1 MQNEKLKDLLS
12 RELDVLRISLQENC
26 NFSCIYC
33 KPENN
38 NLKSLNVEQF
48 KKIIFVACKL
58 GVNSLRLTGGE
69 PLLSTQLEKLLYEIK
84 LLRKIKSNPI
94 SNLRDIALTTNGFL
108 LSKRKANSLLKN
120 GLDRITISLDAID
133 PEIFSKMIGEK
144 NKIIGREKLNKVLDG
159 IDNVIDAGFSP
170 KKGKL
175 KINTVIK
182 KDINDNQIFELV
194 NFARKRSIEIRFIE
208 YMDVGSANNWKSS
221 EVFFSER
228 IINSLKEKYHL
239 SNLGRY
245 EGHTANRWFMGDSES
260 YVSTVSS
267 ISNPFCSD
275 CNRLRITSDGYAY
288 TCLFSSEGKNLNQ
301 WLAEPIDILGLE
313 KEIKKIW
320 RSRDDKYSE
329 NRIKIL
335 QKDSKKYQKNHPS
348 MSYLGG

>member
-69 PLLSTQLEKLLYEIK
+69 PLLSTKLEKLLYEIK
-84 LLRKIKSNPI
+84 FLRKIKSNPI
-94 SNLRDIALTTNGFL
+94 SNLQDIALTTNGFL
-108 LSKRKANSLLKN
+108 LSKRKANSLFKN

-182 KDINDNQIFELV
+182 KDINDNQIFELQ

-208 YMDVGSANNWKSS
+208 YMDVGSANNWK
-221 EVFFSER
+221 
-228 IINSLKEKYHL
+228 
-239 SNLGRY
+239 
-245 EGHTANRWFMGDSES
+245 
-260 YVSTVSS
+260 
-267 ISNPFCSD
+267 
-275 CNRLRITSDGYAY
+275 
-288 TCLFSSEGKNLNQ
+288 
-301 WLAEPIDILGLE
+301 
-313 KEIKKIW
+313 
-320 RSRDDKYSE
+320 
-329 NRIKIL
+329 
-335 QKDSKKYQKNHPS
+335 
-348 MSYLGG
+348 

>member
-1 MQNEKLKDLLS
+1 MQNEKLKDLLN
-12 RELDVLRISLQENC
+12 RGLEVLRISLQEDC

-38 NLKSLNVEQF
+38 NLKSLSVEQF
-48 KKIIFVACKL
+48 KNIIFVACKL

-94 SNLRDIALTTNGFL
+94 SNLQDVALTTNGFL
-108 LSKRKANSLLKN
+108 LSKKKADSLFKN

-133 PEIFSKMIGEK
+133 PDIFSKMIGEN
-144 NKIIGREKLNKVLDG
+144 NKIIGREKLYKVLEG
-159 IDNVIDAGFSP
+159 IDNSIDAGFSP
-170 KKGKL
+170 KNGKL

-194 NFARKRSIEIRFIE
+194 DFARKRSIEIRFIE
-208 YMDVGSANNWKSS
+208 YMDVGTSNNWRSS
-221 EVFFSER
+221 DVFFSER
-228 IINSLKEKYHL
+228 IIRLLKKKHRLKDY
-239 SNLGRY
+239 GRK
-245 EGHTANRWFMGDSES
+245 EGQTANRWYISDSKS
-260 YVSTVSS
+260 FISTISS

-288 TCLFSSEGKNLNQ
+288 TCLFSSEGINLNP
-301 WLAEPIDILGLE
+301 WLSLPINLHELENKIKSIWEAREDNYSEDRFKELE
-313 KEIKKIW
+313 KTTDKSQKI
-320 RSRDDKYSE
+320 
-329 NRIKIL
+329 
-335 QKDSKKYQKNHPS
+335 HPS